1 VSDTLAR
8 LLETP
13 ARQAGVLAHAAHRP
27 WTVPPRP
34 WTMAQTWERLHFAH
48 WRCDPELVAPF
59 LPDGL
64 ELDVRDGA
72 AWIGVTPFVC
82 EGLRLRG
89 LPPVPGV
96 SSFVELNVR
105 TYVTHGRKPGIW
117 FFSLD
122 ASSAFAVGGARLSYR
137 LPYHRARMEL
147 RERDGWAVL
156 RSERVGDEKRRFE
169 ARWRGEGPLFR
180 AEEGSFEEFLVE
192 RYCLYAADRV
202 GRLYRA
208 EIHHEPWS
216 LQAGDVELDDVS
228 VVPAELALEGEPLFH
243 VAARQDT
250 LVWPLERV
258 V

>member
-1 VSDTLAR
+1 MSDTLAR

-34 WTMAQTWERLHFAH
+34 WTMAQTWEQLLFAH

-59 LPDGL
+59 LPEGL